1 MKAQRETMNKIIID
15 GKKIYLSKYHKVENA
30 LSSLSQ
36 YQKPAR
42 VVMGDYDDPWGGFWV
57 CRPSDAARLERAGY
71 EIIG

>member
-1 MKAQRETMNKIIID
+1 MKAQKETMNKIVID

-30 LSSLSQ
+30 LSSLTQ
-36 YQKPAR
+36 YRKPAR

-57 CRPSDAARLERAGY
+57 CRPSDATRLERAGY